1 MAPRFVQIITIV
13 IATLVSTWGTAYAET
28 NFERI
33 RREGVVRLGFQNE
46 APFTLTQPDGTIVGE
61 DYELA
66 KLVFEKMGIRKIE
79 PVLTDFASLIP
90 GLKARR
96 IDIVA
101 TALFIRKARC
111 AQVLFSEPNLTLSDA
126 VIVRAGN
133 PKKIHSYADVA
144 RDKTIKVTATVG
156 AIHVKN
162 ALANGIPQDQIIEVP
177 NITNSLAALK
187 AGRSDGM
194 LQNTIFARWLIKSSN
209 DPTIE
214 VAEPFETPLIDG
226 KPQKDYA
233 AFAFNL
239 EDADL
244 RDAFN
249 AELMKVLH
257 TPAHL
262 AILSKY
268 GLTSDD
274 APKGVKTADVCNR

>member
-1 MAPRFVQIITIV
+1 MRTRVVQTLTLA
-13 IATLVSTWGTAYAET
+13 IAVFAFSSGVAVAET

-33 RREGVVRLGFQNE
+33 KKEGVVRLGFQNE
-46 APFTLTQPDGTIVGE
+46 APFTFTQPDGSLAGE

-66 KLVFEKMGIRKIE
+66 GLVFERLGVRKIE
-79 PVLTDFASLIP
+79 PVLTEFASLIP

-96 IDIVA
+96 IDVVA

-144 RDKTIKVTATVG
+144 KDKSIKVTATVG
-156 AIHVKN
+156 AVHVKN
-162 ALANGIPQDQIIEVP
+162 ALANGVPQDQIMEVP

-187 AGRSDGM
+187 GGRSDGM
-194 LQNTIFARWLIKSSN
+194 LQNTIFARWLVKSSN
-209 DPTIE
+209 DPMIE
-214 VAEPFETPLIDG
+214 VAQPFEAPLIDG

-239 EDADL
+239 EDTDL

-249 AELMKVLH
+249 AELVKVLH
-257 TPAHL
+257 TPPHL

-268 GLTSDD
+268 GLTDSD
-274 APKGVKTADVCNR
+274 APKDVKTVDICNR